1 MYHSS
6 WEVQPSTEGSGKV
19 VIAIVGEDRASGH
32 NAFKDTIGTFI
43 KDNPSMDIRVI
54 IDYLRIEAHSDP
66 NGTILKLND
75 QLVAES
81 DWDKI
86 AFSSSAYIRF
96 TGCNTGGTDGIISE
110 DSIAQKVSMSMQN
123 SHQ

>member
-1 MYHSS
+1 
-6 WEVQPSTEGSGKV
+6 V

-86 AFSSSAYIRF
+86 ALVVVHILDLQDAIQV
-96 TGCNTGGTDGIISE
+96 
-110 DSIAQKVSMSMQN
+110 ALMV
-123 SHQ
+123 